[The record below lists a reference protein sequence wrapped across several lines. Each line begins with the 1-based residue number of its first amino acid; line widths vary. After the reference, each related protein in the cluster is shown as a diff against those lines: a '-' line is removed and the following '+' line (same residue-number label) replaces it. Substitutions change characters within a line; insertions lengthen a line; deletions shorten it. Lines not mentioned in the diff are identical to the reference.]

1 MKALVLKQPW
11 ATLVASGIVDVLQLA
26 KGTDYR
32 GRVLLYAKQTMLSVK
47 DYEALPIEWIDTID
61 NHIDFGNLEGIYEK
75 SAFIG
80 FADLIDVTKEP
91 NDSIWSKGNR
101 GDTHLHSSHKRRH

>member
-32 GRVLLYAKQTMLSVK
+32 GRVLLYAKRTGLS
-47 DYEALPIEWIDTID
+47 
-61 NHIDFGNLEGIYEK
+61 LE
-75 SAFIG
+75 
-80 FADLIDVTKEP
+80 V
-91 NDSIWSKGNR
+91 
-101 GDTHLHSSHKRRH
+101 